1 MSRAMNLK
9 VSPADVTAMC
19 DRHNVAISAIEP
31 LPDGGTRVVLTN
43 AAGAATIANLFKT
56 KVITGTVRRTSFF
69 AG

>member
-1 MSRAMNLK
+1 
-9 VSPADVTAMC
+9 MC